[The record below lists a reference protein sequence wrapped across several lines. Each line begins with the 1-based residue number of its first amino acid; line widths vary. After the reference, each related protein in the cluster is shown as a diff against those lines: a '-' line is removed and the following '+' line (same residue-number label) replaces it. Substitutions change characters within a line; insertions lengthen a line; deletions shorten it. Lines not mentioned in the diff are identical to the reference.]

1 VAVHTTIEDLAV
13 PSDRPEHRTTSPGR
27 VLEQEE
33 VQGISAL
40 RTLLS
45 AGTSTSPGAS
55 DEDN

>member
-1 VAVHTTIEDLAV
+1 VAVRTSIEDLADS
-13 PSDRPEHRTTSPGR
+13 SDRSEQKAQRPAG
-27 VLEQEE
+27 VLKEE